1 MKEKLKRPLLFVLA
15 VLPFAAVGGYF
26 TGSYAYDSYTP
37 EVQQQILAQVGSV
50 SSRSLMSALRRVVY
64 FGSLGLI

>member
-37 EVQQQILAQVGSV
+37 EVQQQILAQVGEPARIVAGVTVPASE
-50 SSRSLMSALRRVVY
+50 RLRKKSAL
-64 FGSLGLI
+64 